1 MWGVFG
7 TVDGYEG
14 PGNFTSL
21 AEDCG
26 CSHTLLCW
34 PSPGAWSWHLPFR
47 SLSPM
52 AGANHAPRHSN
63 MVKSKVIAW
72 IHPLQT
78 GLALFVT
85 WGIG

>member
-1 MWGVFG
+1 MVMKGQVISQHLQR
-7 TVDGYEG
+7 TVLVD
-14 PGNFTSL
+14 TSFSV
-21 AEDCG
+21 G
-26 CSHTLLCW
+26 HH
-34 PSPGAWSWHLPFR
+34 PGAWSWHLPFR

-52 AGANHAPRHSN
+52 AGANHAPKHSN